1 MFTKYLRMQSSDAAW
16 QMSQTPSDVNIHI
29 PLRDSLQKIVMYNL
43 HQRVNKL
50 LTCWTYV
57 QKLTVH
63 AIPQYGSSVLFH
75 FQLQN
80 VS

>member
-1 MFTKYLRMQSSDAAW
+1 MLHGKCHKHHRN
-16 QMSQTPSDVNIHI
+16 VNICF
-29 PLRDSLQKIVMYNL
+29 PLSDSLQKIVTYNL

-50 LTCWTYV
+50 LTCWIFV
-57 QKLTVH
+57 EKLTVH
-63 AIPQYGSSVLFH
+63 AIPQYGSSILSH